1 MWRVLFASTF
11 VEGRVKD
18 EREEREVEL
27 LRSLNRGLS
36 QPKEHRIVRRFKKA
50 SWASVWPY

>member
-1 MWRVLFASTF
+1 MWRVLFALTF
-11 VEGRVKD
+11 VEGRVRE
-18 EREEREVEL
+18 EREEGEVEL

-36 QPKEHRIVRRFKKA
+36 RPKEHRIVRCFRKA